1 MNSINLNTADATSG
15 VKALQNVSTSIESI
29 DKDITKLTS
38 KGDLSTLSDQL
49 NSLESGK
56 IEVATA
62 FTLATLMYMA
72 LKVQGINCG
81 AASGAGVDQAHP
93 IHTELK
99 RIKLYVERVN
109 KAATTTTTSAA
120 ASTSTAA
127 STAASAATVTHTADV
142 TAVSTNVSNCVLDT
156 TDKRKAD
163 NAEVSSSR
171 KSKSGTKSISKKARI
186 Y

>member
-109 KAATTTTTSAA
+109 KAATTTTTS
-120 ASTSTAA
+120 TAA